1 MDIMECPMGSGA
13 AKSPILICSS
23 YMGFSPTL

>member
-1 MDIMECPMGSGA
+1 MDIMEFPMGSGA
-13 AKSPILICSS
+13 AKSPILICS